1 MPFSPDSDVVV
12 KQLDELNWELRS
24 TLRYE
29 GKVDVFEVPVGQA
42 TDFASVP
49 RPFVWFLPRYGA
61 YTKAAILHDFLW
73 RELAAKG
80 EMDWVDAD
88 GLFVRAMREL
98 RVPFLRRWIM
108 WTAVRW
114 AALFK
119 PRGRIGWWRESW
131 RVLLATLVAIPFV
144 LPPAILVVVAW
155 AAFFVLELL
164 AWLLIEAGSRAR
176 SLVQRGRPRK
186 EIVLPTL
193 ELMTQGPAPTVT
205 TPAVPEGS
213 PPAEGSEAQR

>member
-1 MPFSPDSDVVV
+1 MDRMPFTPDSEVVV
-12 KQLDELNWELRS
+12 RQIDETNWELRT

-29 GKVDVFEVPVGQA
+29 GKVDRFEVPVGQA

-61 YTKAAILHDFLW
+61 YTKAAILHDYLW

-131 RVLLATLVAIPFV
+131 RVILATLVTLPFV

-155 AAFFVLELL
+155 VGFFVLGLL
-164 AWLLIEAGSRAR
+164 AWLLIEAGSRVR
-176 SLVQRGRPRK
+176 SAVQEHRPRR
-186 EIVLPTL
+186 EIVLPRL
-193 ELMTQGPAPTVT
+193 DLMTQGEAPTIT
-205 TPAVPEGS
+205 TTAAPRGS
-213 PPAEGSEAQR
+213 RPGKS

>member
-1 MPFSPDSDVVV
+1 VTFPSDSDVVV
-12 KQLDELNWELRS
+12 KQLDETNWELRS
-24 TLRYE
+24 ILRYQ
-29 GKVDVFEVPVGQA
+29 GKVDSFEVPVGQN

-61 YTKAAILHDFLW
+61 YTKAAILHDYLW

-80 EMDWVDAD
+80 KIDWVDAD
-88 GLFVRAMREL
+88 GLFLRAMREL

-131 RVLLATLVAIPFV
+131 RVILATLVALPIV

-176 SLVQRGRPRK
+176 AVVQKDRPRK
-186 EIVLPTL
+186 EIVLPRL
-193 ELMTQGPAPTVT
+193 DLMTQGAAPVVT
-205 TPAVPEGS
+205 TPAAPEGS
-213 PPAEGSEAQR
+213 RTGKR